1 MPSYAQPQKLPNWYQ
16 RGRANTA
23 TLPLIDASDSKTVV
37 VPSAGKY
44 SLFDPNGN
52 VVSGYSELAVTFPS
66 SIPTVTVTP
75 ATTAQLGKGW
85 LERWDMTIDGAQ
97 QVFERGVTVVL
108 RVPAIP
114 LQESDIT
121 QGRNR
126 NLAELLAS
134 AQQATLADYINAAWV
149 DVCTDLINNRAYPY
163 QLLEPGALYVP
174 LLAKIE
180 SLAYRDA
187 ARGKKADDGHR
198 KDYEDAKNRYDEAF
212 RGLSADWDKND
223 DGKSESA
230 EQGLPVV
237 RMGLAKR
244 NSRGW

>member
-1 MPSYAQPQKLPNWYQ
+1 MASYAQPQKLSNWYQ
-16 RGRANTA
+16 RGRANTV
-23 TLPLIDASDSKTVV
+23 TLLLIDASDGKTAV

-44 SLFDPNGN
+44 SLFDPNG
-52 VVSGYSELAVTFPS
+52 VVVAGYNELAVSFPANLS
-66 SIPTVTVTP
+66 TVTVTP
-75 ATTAQLGKGW
+75 PTSAQLGKGW
-85 LERWDMTIDGAQ
+85 LERWDMTIAGEQ

-108 RVPAIP
+108 RVPSIP

-121 QGRNR
+121 EGRNR
-126 NLAELLAS
+126 NLAELLAT
-134 AQQATLADYINAAWV
+134 AQRATLADYINAAWI

-174 LLAKIE
+174 MLAKIE
-180 SLAYRDA
+180 ELVYRDA

-198 KDYEDAKNRYDEAF
+198 KDYEDAQSRYTSSF
-212 RGLSADWDKND
+212 RGLTADWDKND
-223 DGKSESA
+223 DGKADGS

-244 NSRGW
+244 NPRGW